1 MIGRDDSGRLV
12 SVSGLSSSKDR
23 RLESTFF
30 MINVIFLLL
39 LFFVVAGNLNLNVDV
54 SPPRADAAQPMTAS
68 AQQLVIDA
76 KGRLRFDGTDV
87 DIDALPALVKAKGRI
102 AELLITADAG
112 VDAVLVARV
121 LDALSGL
128 DLDHVTLLTLG
139 RADGAPGGRSGG

>member
-1 MIGRDDSGRLV
+1 MMVGDGSAELV
-12 SVSGLSSSKDR
+12 RASGLSSAKDR

-39 LFFVVAGNLNLNVDV
+39 LFFVVAGNLNLNIDV
-54 SPPRADAAQPMTAS
+54 SPPRADAAQPITSA

-76 KGRLRFDGTDV
+76 KGRLRVDGADV
-87 DIDALPALVKAKGRI
+87 DIDSLAAVLKAKGRI
-102 AELLITADAG
+102 TELTITADAG

-128 DLDHVTLLTLG
+128 ALDHVTLLTLG
-139 RADGAPGGRSGG
+139 RAQAAPAGARGG